1 MNGDYYWS
9 RGDQSYFDVVCPSYS
24 RVTFGKKKVEKK
36 LDNEEERKKMEDE
49 HENDHGN
56 AVCCKPSIK
65 VKEDDREE
73 VQKPKTNMTSTPP
86 LLNLSLF
93 AKKLVGKGGKQ
104 QLMSSPPTKKKGSEF
119 NDDDGESQFVG
130 EVSIN
135 ITRVLTGKTPYFD
148 EWCTLH
154 NDNIAGLQDL
164 EDGAGRVR
172 VVIEYEPTD
181 SPPRSGDV
189 CIFANIY
196 PAMEKELYPVPLYS
210 IRTNRPVFHR
220 SGSITS
226 FDRTTP
232 ASSSTTLSSAGS
244 SSLSS
249 NKSMMLISHN
259 LVRQPKQFHVEESVG
274 DHVVLSYTTPENW
287 AVSFEIHRYNLL
299 VTHRYCGTVEKV
311 KESLLDFCD
320 NISQSPMAGVILK
333 TAETIPDEG
342 LVHVG
347 AEVVGAAGAV
357 LGRWMEVGLEGL
369 INDVVDVANLD
380 GRYSHLSEDE
390 EDEEEEQQQ
399 QGGGSEDSS
408 GSPLKAAVAKKD
420 LEEPPEEK
428 EALPGMPDC
437 PITGQPSKSALFSS
451 SLTLM
456 YVKYPNHLYL
466 TCSSFHFFEP
476 Q

>member
-36 LDNEEERKKMEDE
+36 LDEEEKKTEE
-49 HENDHGN
+49 NENDD
-56 AVCCKPSIK
+56 AVCCKSK
-65 VKEDDREE
+65 AKEHQQEEE
-73 VQKPKTNMTSTPP
+73 VQKPKTDMTSTPP

-104 QLMSSPPTKKKGSEF
+104 LVSSPPIKKKGSEF
-119 NDDDGESQFVG
+119 NEDDGDSQYVG

-164 EDGAGRVR
+164 KDGAGRVR

-210 IRTNRPVFHR
+210 VRTNRPVFHR

-226 FDRTTP
+226 FDKT
-232 ASSSTTLSSAGS
+232 ASASSTTLSSTGS

-249 NKSMMLISHN
+249 SKSIATSNLI
-259 LVRQPKQFHVEESVG
+259 RQPKQFHVEESVG

-287 AVSFEIHRYNLL
+287 NVSFEIHRYNLL

-342 LVHVG
+342 LLYVG
-347 AEVVGAAGAV
+347 AEAVGAAGAV
-357 LGRWMEVGLEGL
+357 LGRWMEVGLEGM
-369 INDVVDVANLD
+369 IGDVVDVANLD

-390 EDEEEEQQQ
+390 DDDEEETEQQQ
-399 QGGGSEDSS
+399 QSGAGDESS
-408 GSPLKAAVAKKD
+408 CSPLKGAVAKVD

-428 EALPGMPDC
+428 QALPGMPDC
-437 PITGQPSKSALFSS
+437 PITGQPSEFAQFSCRKTS
-451 SLTLM
+451 M
-456 YVKYPNHLYL
+456 
-466 TCSSFHFFEP
+466 
-476 Q
+476 